1 MTVFGVTRIHRKIW
15 RGDALGWLSM
25 NVFPSTSPVSF
36 RMQFLVACQRS
47 SRRLRHWS
55 WRFPG
60 TMGGER
66 RRMPSRPYK
75 VSGALVCHLT
85 QSRRKRN
92 GMYCFGVFFWYRP
105 WFPSAWQWSQVCVLH
120 CGVWTGGKIFQ
131 MPRLSSAS
139 TMAFVFQECLAMICC
154 KIKWDNG
161 NLAKTESILL
171 LCQVGDKQ
179 FSFAHAWFGF
189 QCWRICRRVFAQ
201 DTQYTS
207 ARKESDTDRTE
218 IICPFEPFSCFLR
231 LSRFCWKS
239 LQKFSTPIVDIIKS
253 SHVFVSVCFYEVQTH
268 AMSARHSSNYLSSH
282 EPQTMCSVPT
292 PCTPHGMQTRRVHIP
307 THTYTQTHTHT
318 HIYIYIIFLQIGL
331 TYARVQMC
339 VDVVAPSCQCVA
351 FPGLKNMSICV
362 CQCLPRVF
370 DKIKVW

>member
-1 MTVFGVTRIHRKIW
+1 
-15 RGDALGWLSM
+15 
-25 NVFPSTSPVSF
+25 
-36 RMQFLVACQRS
+36 
-47 SRRLRHWS
+47 
-55 WRFPG
+55 
-60 TMGGER
+60 
-66 RRMPSRPYK
+66 
-75 VSGALVCHLT
+75 
-85 QSRRKRN
+85 
-92 GMYCFGVFFWYRP
+92 
-105 WFPSAWQWSQVCVLH
+105 
-120 CGVWTGGKIFQ
+120 

-207 ARKESDTDRTE
+207 ARNESDTDRTE

-253 SHVFVSVCFYEVQTH
+253 SHVFVSICFYEVQTH

-318 HIYIYIIFLQIGL
+318 HIYIYIYNISPNRFDVCACANVCGCSGTFLP
-331 TYARVQMC
+331 MC
-339 VDVVAPSCQCVA
+339 RISRSKKHVN
-351 FPGLKNMSICV
+351 LR
-362 CQCLPRVF
+362 LPMFAQGVF